1 MKSLIS
7 KAKSEDAKVKSTLKL
22 VKQDLGTTSRLYD
35 TEVLSN
41 RTIARVERT
50 PSQRNKREVAQ
61 LLTVYYTILDS
72 TTQYDCGA
80 SV

>member
-7 KAKSEDAKVKSTLKL
+7 KAKSEDAKTKSTLKL

-41 RTIARVERT
+41 RTMI
-50 PSQRNKREVAQ
+50 
-61 LLTVYYTILDS
+61 LLLVLVVLFTFLL
-72 TTQYDCGA
+72 
-80 SV
+80 